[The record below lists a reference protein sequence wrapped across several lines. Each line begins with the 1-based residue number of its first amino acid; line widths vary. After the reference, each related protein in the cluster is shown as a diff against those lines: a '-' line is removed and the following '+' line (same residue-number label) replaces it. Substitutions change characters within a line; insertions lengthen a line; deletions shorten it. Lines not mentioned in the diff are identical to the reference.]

1 MERCD
6 VCSAVLPDGAKEC
19 PDCTHQGMGPADSGT
34 DASSTG
40 YADDNRNDDATSSDE
55 KAIEVT
61 DSVVEGGIGNT
72 VTGPSACS
80 RRNDDEWGEVEDLV
94 ETYEQWKEIK
104 DREARNEARREADLE
119 HLEERAKLELERERL
134 ALEERRATIESER
147 REGRSQASLA
157 ALLLEADDRATV
169 EALRSLDTTE
179 RGEDTPSPDDGTV
192 EAVQALEALA
202 AVERAAAT
210 NQPDL
215 SELYVS
221 LEKVVRLLGEFD
233 EDLGD
238 DIEEYLELQ
247 RVLTEGSISETELTN
262 DERDELR
269 DLCERG
275 REAILTDIGGT
286 Q

>member
-6 VCSAVLPDGAKEC
+6 VCGAVLPDSTQEC
-19 PDCTHQGMGPADSGT
+19 PDCTHPGVDSADSGT
-34 DASSTG
+34 DESSTG
-40 YADDNRNDDATSSDE
+40 YADNNRNDDATSSDGT
-55 KAIEVT
+55 IEVT

-72 VTGPSACS
+72 VTGPPACN
-80 RRNDDEWGEVEDLV
+80 RRNGDEWGEVEDLV

-147 REGRSQASLA
+147 REDRNQASLA
-157 ALLLEADDRATV
+157 ALLLEADDRETV
-169 EALRSLDTTE
+169 EALQSLDASDREDDTT
-179 RGEDTPSPDDGTV
+179 SPDDRTV

-221 LEKVVRLLGEFD
+221 LEKVVRLLEKFD

-238 DIEEYLELQ
+238 DVEDYLELQ
-247 RVLTEGSISETELTN
+247 RVLTEGSISETELTT

-269 DLCERG
+269 DLCEQA